1 MKHQRLCLGRCLGFE
16 RSSSA
21 YHCDTA
27 SLEGKVSSGLLRIAG
42 VRFASKEMDKGEK
55 GGEEGC
61 PENRRRYQTCTLE
74 AKERQLDV
82 C

>member
-1 MKHQRLCLGRCLGFE
+1 
-16 RSSSA
+16 
-21 YHCDTA
+21 
-27 SLEGKVSSGLLRIAG
+27 LEGKVLSGLLRIAG

-55 GGEEGC
+55 GGEEGY
-61 PENRRRYQTCTLE
+61 PENRRRYQNCTLE